1 MKKFFAPFFLI
12 TLFAAFGTGCGSSST
27 MVGLQVELT
36 GITRAANGVT
46 EVSWRVNNPN
56 VVSYL
61 LAETTHKIHLNGK
74 LVGTVRQKAA
84 LAVPATSTI
93 EGAAVMTVAGA
104 EGERV
109 LTEALSAGKASY
121 QAEIAVVIRLYG
133 ETTDKSTLSMSG
145 TVPVTAK

>member
-12 TLFAAFGTGCGSSST
+12 TLFAAFGTGCGT
-27 MVGLQVELT
+27 NNLMVGLQVELT
-36 GITRAANGVT
+36 GITRAADGTT
-46 EVSWRVNNPN
+46 EVSWRVHNPN

-74 LVGTVRQKAA
+74 MVGTVRQKQA
-84 LAVPATSTI
+84 LAVPASSTI

-109 LTEALSAGKASY
+109 LTEALAAGKASY
-121 QAEIAVVIRLYG
+121 QVEVAVVVRLYG
-133 ETTDKSTLSMSG
+133 DTTDKSTLSMRG
-145 TVPVTAK
+145 TIPVTAK